1 MEERPYPCCEI
12 SRGSLEVLYTV
23 YDSRG
28 SVMISTKN
36 WDLADHY
43 LTIAHLGITA
53 RLYLY
58 LEQHNYRIPRS
69 DLEWI
74 KAPLQGY

>member
-1 MEERPYPCCEI
+1 
-12 SRGSLEVLYTV
+12 
-23 YDSRG
+23 
-28 SVMISTKN
+28 MISTKN